1 MEISEQQ
8 PDKHIRVPLAT
19 DEAILAVGAE
29 LKSTVCLLEGN
40 QATIC
45 GEIGGLDDP
54 SNYREFVRQV
64 ERLSAL
70 AVREISVVAYDT
82 HPEYAASRYALSQ
95 FSNLHLTA
103 VQHHHA
109 HIVAGMGENGLTG
122 RVVGIACDG
131 TGYGT
136 DGTIWGCEVLLAD
149 EASFRRTG
157 HLRQFPLIGGD
168 SAAIETFRPALGL
181 LTETFGDDFFK
192 TPHGMSITKRI
203 DPQTL
208 GFTKARLM
216 SGTSRTVKTSS
227 LGRLFDAVAFI
238 LGICDRNETEGQ
250 APIALQ
256 TAAQKCNSADA
267 FPWELHQ
274 TTDGTTVMDFAPM
287 IRKIAAPEA
296 RENPQ
301 AAALGFH
308 KTIAEMLAACAI
320 KTCCEVDINRVVL
333 SGGCFVNKL
342 LLSLL
347 TDLLRES
354 GKKVYIHEKLSPGD
368 ACVSLGQCIVAA
380 GRLKKG
386 IL

>member
-1 MEISEQQ
+1 
-8 PDKHIRVPLAT
+8 LGT
-19 DEAILAVGAE
+19 DAPILALGAE
-29 LKSTVCLLEGN
+29 LKSTVCLLEGK
-40 QATIC
+40 QATVC
-45 GEIGGLDDP
+45 GDIGNLSDP

-70 AVREISVVAYDT
+70 SGRDISVVAYDL
-82 HPEYAASRYALSQ
+82 HPQYAASRYAMSQ
-95 FSNLHLTA
+95 FSDLHLTA

-109 HIVAGMGENGLTG
+109 HIVAGMAENGLTG

-136 DGTIWGCEVLLAD
+136 DRTIWGCEVLLTD
-149 EASFRRTG
+149 EASFRRAG

-181 LTETFGDDFFK
+181 LTETFGEDFFK
-192 TPHGMSITKRI
+192 TPHGISITSGI

-208 GFTKARLM
+208 GVTKARLQ
-216 SGTSRTVKTSS
+216 GGAIAAGATSSS

-238 LGICDRNETEGQ
+238 LGICDRNDTEAA

-256 TAAQKCNSADA
+256 TAAEQCDSADA

-301 AAALGFH
+301 ASALGFH

-320 KTCCEVDINRVVL
+320 KTCCDADIGRVVL
-333 SGGCFVNKL
+333 SGGCFANKL
-342 LLSLL
+342 LMSLL
-347 TDLLRES
+347 TDILREA
-354 GKKVYIHEKLSPGD
+354 GKKVYIHQKLSPGD
-368 ACVSLGQCIVAA
+368 ACVSLGQSVVAA
-380 GRLKKG
+380 GRLQKG